1 MNSITVIPAIAA
13 VVYTIIDIVKT
24 ACGGDEKF
32 KQFIP
37 LISAVLGA
45 ICGVVSFYF
54 IPGVIDTGNLL
65 VAIIIGASSGLSAT
79 GINQTVKQLTKNKYE
94 EDDDYEI

>member
-1 MNSITVIPAIAA
+1 M
-13 VVYTIIDIVKT
+13 
-24 ACGGDEKF
+24 F
-32 KQFIP
+32 K
-37 LISAVLGA
+37 
-45 ICGVVSFYF
+45 F

-65 VAIIIGASSGLSAT
+65 VAIIIGVSSGLSAT